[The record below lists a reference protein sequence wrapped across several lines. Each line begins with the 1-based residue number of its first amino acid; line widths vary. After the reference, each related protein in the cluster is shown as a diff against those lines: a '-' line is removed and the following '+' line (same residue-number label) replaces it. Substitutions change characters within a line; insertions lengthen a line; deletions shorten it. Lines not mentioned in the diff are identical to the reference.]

1 MISLRARLSLGLA
14 VSLILLL
21 IAQWAIASFII
32 EHLIEQQLVSR
43 LTQDGESL
51 LAGISFDAQGRLTL
65 DPKRVNAVYQRPL
78 SGHYYVIATGT
89 QRYVSRSLWDEKLA
103 IAPIAV
109 GMETRLRMAGPTE
122 QQLLMVTHG
131 YRKQNR
137 DISIAVA
144 EDLTTLQA
152 GLDRFQL
159 IYGAISLGILA
170 VLLLTQYLIVTSGLK
185 PLKKIRANMARLE
198 RGEIDR
204 IETQGPAEIAPV
216 VAELNRLLANMSKR
230 TRRSREAL
238 GNLAHALKT
247 RLAALNQ
254 ATEHAG
260 MQAQPEL
267 RAAIKQSV
275 EVMRHIVE
283 RELKRARLIGDALPG
298 RRVNIAEEITLLVQ
312 TLQLMYAGKK
322 PDIGWRVTEAAH
334 FNGDQEDLLELLGN
348 LLDNACKWC
357 KSAVRLE
364 VRPAQ
369 DKGIVFV
376 VEDDGPGCAVEEL
389 DALTKRGFRADES
402 KPGTGL
408 GLAIVRD
415 IVESYE
421 GDLSFG
427 HSTELGGLRVEIRF
441 PGTATLA

>member
-1 MISLRARLSLGLA
+1 MNSLRAKLSLGLA
-14 VSLILLL
+14 ISLILLL

-32 EHLIEQQLVSR
+32 ERLIEQQLVSR

-51 LAGISFDAQGRLTL
+51 LAGIRFDAQGRLSL

-78 SGHYYVIATGT
+78 SGHYYVIATGAEH
-89 QRYVSRSLWDEKLA
+89 YVSRSLWDDKLA
-103 IAPIAV
+103 VAPIAV
-109 GMETRLRMAGPTE
+109 GMQTRSRTAGPAG
-122 QQLLMVTHG
+122 QLLLMVTHG

-137 DISIAVA
+137 HISIAVA
-144 EDLTTLQA
+144 EDLTALQA

-185 PLKKIRANMARLE
+185 PLKNILLNMARLE

-254 ATEHAG
+254 ASEHAG
-260 MQAQPEL
+260 IKAQPQL
-267 RAAIKQSV
+267 RAAIAESV
-275 EVMRHIVE
+275 EAMRHIVE
-283 RELKRARLIGDALPG
+283 RELKRARLVGEALPG

-312 TLQLMYAGKK
+312 TLQLMYAGKN
-322 PDIGWRVTEAAH
+322 PHIAWHAAETAH
-334 FNGDQEDLLELLGN
+334 FAGDQEDLLELLGN
-348 LLDNACKWC
+348 LFDNACKWC
-357 KSAVRLE
+357 KSAVKLD
-364 VRPAQ
+364 VRPTQ

-389 DALTKRGFRADES
+389 DALTRRGFRADES

-421 GDLSFG
+421 GELSFG
-427 HSTELGGLRVEIRF
+427 HSADLGGLRVEIRF
-441 PGTATLA
+441 PGTAALA